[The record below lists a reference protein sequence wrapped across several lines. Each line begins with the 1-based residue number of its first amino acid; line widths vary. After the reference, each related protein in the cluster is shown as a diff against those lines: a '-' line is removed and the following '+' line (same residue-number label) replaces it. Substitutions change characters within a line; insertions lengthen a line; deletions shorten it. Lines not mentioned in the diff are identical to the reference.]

1 MEYTLNLELRTLDEI
16 TEDTSEW
23 LVEKL
28 VCPWITLVSGQPKY
42 GKSALIGHI
51 SMALINS
58 TDFLGR
64 KTKPGNHKIAWMGFD
79 SGWREELRTRWNY
92 QSRQRLFTI
101 NPIRTNNIL
110 DWLELAEFL
119 VKNQITLFVI
129 DHLLGLADIESLNDS
144 DKVQA
149 AMNLIKPICDDFGI
163 PILLIHQAGKSEWNK
178 GRAANSNSIEAN
190 ARCLIRIT
198 EKNNNDV
205 KKIHVIS
212 NFTEDQKFSIK
223 LNDLEISIVDKPSKS
238 ESNPRQRTSP
248 ELANKFLIKANPSEM
263 VSWSGAGR
271 ELHRLN
277 FSSDAK
283 AGRQM
288 AKRWG
293 KQNLLKL
300 FDGQIVA
307 GDSLIINTSYY
318 AEENVAPD

>member
-1 MEYTLNLELRTLDEI
+1 LEFEVNFELKTLDEAN
-16 TEDTSEW
+16 EDNTEW
-23 LVEKL
+23 LVDKL

-42 GKSALIGHI
+42 GKSSLVGHI
-51 SMALINS
+51 SIALINGK
-58 TDFLGR
+58 DFLG
-64 KTKPGNHKIAWMGFD
+64 KTIKPGPHKVAWMGYD
-79 SGWREELRTRWNY
+79 SGWKEELRTRWNY

-110 DWLELAEFL
+110 DWLELAKFL
-119 VKNQITLFVI
+119 VQNQITLFVI
-129 DHLLGLADIESLNDS
+129 DHLLGLADVESLNDS
-144 DKVQA
+144 DKVQG

-163 PILLIHQAGKSEWNK
+163 PILLIHQAGKSEWSK

-198 EKNNNDV
+198 DKLANDL

-223 LNDLEISIVDKPSKS
+223 LNDLEISIVDKPAKS
-238 ESNPRQRTSP
+238 ETNPRQRTSP
-248 ELANKFLIKANPSEM
+248 ELANKLLIRANPSEM

-288 AKRWG
+288 AKRLG
-293 KQNLLKL
+293 KQNLLKM

-318 AEENVAPD
+318 VDGNGVPD

>member
-1 MEYTLNLELRTLDEI
+1 MEFELNFELKSLDEI
-16 TEDTSEW
+16 NEDTSEW
-23 LVEKL
+23 LVDKL

-42 GKSALIGHI
+42 GKSSLIGHI
-51 SMALINS
+51 SMALINGK
-58 TDFLGR
+58 DFLGR
-64 KTKPGNHKIAWMGFD
+64 TTKPGPHKVAWMGYD
-79 SGWREELRTRWNY
+79 SGWKEELRTRWNY
-92 QSRQRLFTI
+92 QSRQRLYTI
-101 NPIRTNNIL
+101 NPIRTNSIM
-110 DWLELAEFL
+110 DWLALAKFL
-119 VKNQITLFVI
+119 SQNKITLLVI
-129 DHLLGLADIESLNDS
+129 DHLLGLADVESLNDS

-163 PILLIHQAGKSEWNK
+163 PILLIHQAGKSEWNR

-212 NFTEDQKFSIK
+212 NFTEDQKFTIK
-223 LNDLEISIVDKPSKS
+223 LNDLEISIVDKPTKS
-238 ESNPRQRTSP
+238 ETNPRQRTSP
-248 ELANKFLIKANPSEM
+248 ELANKLLVKANPSEM

-288 AKRWG
+288 AKRLG
-293 KQNLLKL
+293 KQNLLKM
-300 FDGQIVA
+300 FNGQIVA

-318 AEENVAPD
+318 ADGNVAPD